1 MHTLCQG
8 WADERA
14 CFRDH
19 FLNSERERA
28 HSVSY
33 FCVYFV
39 KNDIYRNAQQIEVSA
54 FAASHSRFFKM
65 SASGEQYHFYKTET
79 KTKERKKNKINTE
92 VNVTQVN
99 VFFLKAKTIFLK
111 AKQIFLKVKTI
122 FLNPKEIFLKT
133 TVFLNVSKMVYL
145 NVRQLFA

>member
-65 SASGEQYHFYKTET
+65 SASGEQYHFYKTKT

-99 VFFLKAKTIFLK
+99 VFFLKAGVPKRPTTFCLK
-111 AKQIFLKVKTI
+111 AK
-122 FLNPKEIFLKT
+122 
-133 TVFLNVSKMVYL
+133 TVFLK
-145 NVRQLFA
+145 RQNMFLKR